1 MKIVQLKE
9 KNHRQTGYFATN
21 IDNSK
26 PTHFKTS
33 DKINPYWSYP
43 DPNFFTTFELEFV
56 TELKIDFAADDIPF

>member
-1 MKIVQLKE
+1 MKIVQLKG
-9 KNHRQTGYFATN
+9 KNHRQTCYFATN
-21 IDNSK
+21 ID
-26 PTHFKTS
+26 PTLFKTN